1 MDLTV
6 ALLVGA
12 VIGAALGAL
21 VVRAVYVARIVAL
34 STERDLLRERI
45 VDLQHADRD
54 DQRTAGIL
62 APLGETLLRV
72 ERQVGVLERDRIEQW
87 GELGARLDQVG
98 STTTRLQQETAALA
112 GALKSSNI
120 SGTWGETQLR
130 RLLEH
135 AGMLAR
141 CDFQE
146 QVSARAG
153 DGATVRPDVVVH
165 LPGERTLVI
174 DSKAPLT
181 SYLAAQREGIDEAAR
196 SAALQAHARA
206 LSGHLD
212 ALAAKGYWTAFAGS
226 PEMVVAFVPSD
237 AVLSAALLADPA
249 IFERAIARRVVLA
262 SPSTLLALLRT
273 VAFSWR
279 QDDLNANAREL
290 LELGR
295 TLYERLAT
303 LGQHTDKLGS
313 TLHRSVEAY
322 NALLGTLESRV
333 LVTARKMHELGLADQ
348 PPATPSPLQDAVR
361 PLTARELIDAVD
373 ADMIGAGDTTRPQ
386 LDFRTGGS
394 GRRGDDDQRSA
405 PAS

>member
-1 MDLTV
+1 MTV
-6 ALLVGA
+6 MEALLAGA
-12 VIGAALGAL
+12 VIGALMAVMTL
-21 VVRAVYVARIVAL
+21 RAVYLARGVAL
-34 STERDLLRERI
+34 TTERDLLRERI
-45 VDLQHADRD
+45 VDLELADRD
-54 DQRTAGIL
+54 DQRTAGVL

-72 ERQVGVLERDRIEQW
+72 ERQVGVLERDRLAQW

-98 STTTRLQQETAALA
+98 ATTTRLQQETAALA

-135 AGMLAR
+135 AGMLSR
-141 CDFQE
+141 CDFEE
-146 QVSARAG
+146 QVGARAR
-153 DGATVRPDVVVH
+153 DGVAVRPDVVVH

-181 SYLAAQREGIDEAAR
+181 SYLAAQREGIDDAAR
-196 SAALQAHARA
+196 SAALRAHARA

-212 ALAAKGYWTAFAGS
+212 ALAAKGYWAAFAGS

-249 IFERAIARRVVLA
+249 IFERAISRRVVLA

-273 VAFSWR
+273 VAFSWQ

-303 LGQHTDKLGS
+303 LGRHTDKLGS
-313 TLHRSVEAY
+313 SLHRSVEAY
-322 NALLGTLESRV
+322 NALLGTMESRV

-348 PPATPSPLQDAVR
+348 PPAAPSPLQDAVR

-373 ADMIGAGDTTRPQ
+373 RDMEQAGESARPQ
-386 LDFRTGGS
+386 LDFRAGVSGDGGEA
-394 GRRGDDDQRSA
+394 QRSA

>member
-1 MDLTV
+1 MNVTEAV
-6 ALLVGA
+6 LVGA
-12 VIGAALGAL
+12 VIGVLITVLTLRAGYAA
-21 VVRAVYVARIVAL
+21 RSVAL
-34 STERDLLRERI
+34 ATERDLLRERI
-45 VDLQHADRD
+45 ADLESADRE
-54 DQRTAGIL
+54 DQRTAGVL

-72 ERQVGVLERDRIEQW
+72 ERQVGVLERDRLEQW

-112 GALKSSNI
+112 GALKSSNV

-141 CDFQE
+141 CDFEE
-146 QVSARAG
+146 QVSARSR
-153 DGATVRPDVVVH
+153 DGAAVRPDVVVH
-165 LPGERTLVI
+165 LPGDRTLVI

-181 SYLAAQREGIDEAAR
+181 AYLAAQRDGIDDTAR
-196 SAALQAHARA
+196 AAALQAHARA

-212 ALAAKGYWTAFAGS
+212 ALAAKSYWTAFAGS

-249 IFERAIARRVVLA
+249 IFERAISRRVVLA

-273 VAFSWR
+273 VAFSWQ
-279 QDDLNANAREL
+279 QDDLSAGAREL

-303 LGQHTDKLGS
+303 LGRHTDKLGS
-313 TLHRSVEAY
+313 SLHRSVEAY
-322 NALLGTLESRV
+322 NALLGTLETRV
-333 LVTARKMHELGLADQ
+333 LVTARKMHDLGIADQ
-348 PPATPSPLQDAVR
+348 PPAAPEPLQDAVR

-373 ADMIGAGDTTRPQ
+373 RDMEAVADIARPQ
-386 LDFRTGGS
+386 LDFRTGVS
-394 GRRGDDDQRSA
+394 EEHGDGDQRSA

>member
-1 MDLTV
+1 MTV
-6 ALLVGA
+6 MEALLAGA
-12 VIGAALGAL
+12 VIGALMAVMTL
-21 VVRAVYVARIVAL
+21 RAVYLARGVAL
-34 STERDLLRERI
+34 TTERDLLRERI
-45 VDLQHADRD
+45 VDLELADRD
-54 DQRTAGIL
+54 GQRTAGVL

-72 ERQVGVLERDRIEQW
+72 ERQVGVLERDRLAQW

-98 STTTRLQQETAALA
+98 ATTTRLQQETAALA

-135 AGMLAR
+135 AGMLSR
-141 CDFQE
+141 CDFEE
-146 QVSARAG
+146 QVSARAR
-153 DGATVRPDVVVH
+153 DGVAVRPDVVVH
-165 LPGERTLVI
+165 LPGERKLVI

-181 SYLAAQREGIDEAAR
+181 SYLAAQREGIDDAAR
-196 SAALQAHARA
+196 SAALRAHARA

-249 IFERAIARRVVLA
+249 IFERAISRRVVLA

-273 VAFSWR
+273 VAFSWQ

-303 LGQHTDKLGS
+303 LGRHTDKLGS
-313 TLHRSVEAY
+313 SLHRSVEAY
-322 NALLGTLESRV
+322 NALLGTMESRV
-333 LVTARKMHELGLADQ
+333 LVTARKMHELGLADH
-348 PPATPSPLQDAVR
+348 PPASPSPLQDAVR
-361 PLTARELIDAVD
+361 PLTAQELIDAVD
-373 ADMIGAGDTTRPQ
+373 RDMEQTGESARPQ
-386 LDFRTGGS
+386 LDFRAGVS
-394 GRRGDDDQRSA
+394 GEEDEAQRSA

>member
-1 MDLTV
+1 MFLME
-6 ALLVGA
+6 AFLVGA
-12 VIGAALGAL
+12 VVGAL
-21 VVRAVYVARIVAL
+21 LVMLTLRTVYAARNVAL
-34 STERDLLRERI
+34 TTERDLLRARI
-45 VDLQHADRD
+45 TDLELADRD
-54 DQRTAGIL
+54 DQRTAGVL
-62 APLGETLLRV
+62 GPLGETLLRV
-72 ERQVGVLERDRIEQW
+72 ERQVGVLERDRLEQW

-98 STTTRLQQETAALA
+98 STTIRLQQETAALA
-112 GALKSSNI
+112 GALKSSNV

-141 CDFQE
+141 CDFEE
-146 QVSARAG
+146 QVSARAR
-153 DGATVRPDVVVH
+153 DGAAVRPDVVVH
-165 LPGERTLVI
+165 LPGGRTLVV

-181 SYLAAQREGIDEAAR
+181 SYLAAQREGIDETAR

-273 VAFSWR
+273 VAFSWQ

-290 LELGR
+290 LELGK

-303 LGQHTDKLGS
+303 LGRHADKLGS

-348 PPATPSPLQDAVR
+348 PPATPSPVQDAVR

-373 ADMIGAGDTTRPQ
+373 RDMAEAGETTRPQ
-386 LDFRTGGS
+386 LDFRAGMSGGE
-394 GRRGDDDQRSA
+394 GDGAQRSA